1 MINYSIIIPHRNIPK
16 LLQRCLGYIPY
27 RDDVQIIVVD
37 DNSDPQVVDFDN
49 FPGMNIPNVEVY
61 FTKEETTLSGE
72 DMIVMLSD
80 GAIMGD
86 DKWLLSLIKSW
97 NKGSCQ
103 ELAEAVVEEAMR
115 HNEGIKDDDITVLAV
130 RLKDN

>member
-1 MINYSIIIPHRNIPK
+1 MRKEIPSIPAGILN
-16 LLQRCLGYIPY
+16 
-27 RDDVQIIVVD
+27 
-37 DNSDPQVVDFDN
+37 
-49 FPGMNIPNVEVY
+49 EVY

>member
-1 MINYSIIIPHRNIPK
+1 MRKEIPSIPAGILN
-16 LLQRCLGYIPY
+16 
-27 RDDVQIIVVD
+27 
-37 DNSDPQVVDFDN
+37 
-49 FPGMNIPNVEVY
+49 EVY

-80 GAIMGD
+80 GAIRGD
-86 DKWLLSLIKSW
+86 DKWILSLIKAW
-97 NKGSCQ
+97 NKGSGQ

>member
-1 MINYSIIIPHRNIPK
+1 MRREIPSIPAGILN
-16 LLQRCLGYIPY
+16 
-27 RDDVQIIVVD
+27 
-37 DNSDPQVVDFDN
+37 
-49 FPGMNIPNVEVY
+49 EVY
-61 FTKEETTLSGE
+61 FTREHTMLSGE

-115 HNEGIKDDDITVLAV
+115 QNDGMKDDDITVMAI
-130 RLKDN
+130 RLKEK